1 MFRSRRMPTFG
12 CRPSLRYFALF
23 CGAYFLSACE
33 HELEVAT
40 SKKRSPGG
48 AMVNSQRGGLC
59 SATLIAPRVLLTAA
73 HCLFD
78 GENKPLDVQRDFTY
92 FTLSKAALE
101 PEDEASA
108 VVVDYVLHP
117 GYADTVPVVEA
128 AGPHKRNLQA
138 YISAAMQAECGPLLG
153 ENSADQSLWSSGN
166 VTEQMLREE
175 EAYIAC
181 QRKFTLDLA
190 GPRHGSDM
198 LYDTHDIAL
207 VFVDRTIADVQ
218 MARLPTYSYES
229 AVAGK
234 SFTVASYGTRFDP
247 VEKVDVV
254 GLQHGGELDVNK
266 TSLFEMEVSGRERV
280 LCPGDSG
287 GGLFDVE
294 ANGSLEIVG
303 VNVRTLLMPFSHRCT
318 GPSVATRVAPYVAW
332 IEDTLHGRL

>member
-1 MFRSRRMPTFG
+1 MFGFRRMRSFG
-12 CRPSLRYFALF
+12 CKPSLRYFALF
-23 CGAYFLSACE
+23 CSALFFSSCG
-33 HELEVAT
+33 HELEDAT

-48 AMVNSQRGGLC
+48 AIVNTQQGGLC
-59 SATLIAPRVLLTAA
+59 SATLIAPSVLLTAA

-117 GYADTVPVVEA
+117 GYADTVPVVEE

-153 ENSADQSLWSSGN
+153 EASADQSLWSSGN

-175 EAYIAC
+175 EAFIAC

-198 LYDTHDIAL
+198 LDDTHDIAL
-207 VFVDRTIADVQ
+207 VFIDRTLADVQ
-218 MARLPTYSYES
+218 TARLPAYSYES

-247 VEKVDVV
+247 VQKVDVA
-254 GLQHGGELDVNK
+254 GLQHAGELDVNK

-287 GGLFDVE
+287 GGLFDALE
-294 ANGSLEIVG
+294 DGSLEVVG

-332 IEDTLHGRL
+332 IERTLRERQ